1 MTMVVDTHIHLY
13 RTKEEGD
20 AAKRGYEIWE
30 YGEGG
35 SPEMADWRGDME
47 DVLRAMAGA
56 NVDYSIV
63 TNMLDDPSVHAD
75 PAAALVAFNEWLCDL
90 TQRQP
95 ALKACLAVDPAH
107 LPVPDLVDHVREFA
121 AERGAIG
128 IKLHPPVQRL
138 NLADEALWPLFEQ
151 CQEMGL
157 RIVSH
162 SGPSRSGPQYGE
174 PDAFRP
180 LLDAFPALPIV
191 LAHMG
196 GAAWQQLSKLADDYA
211 NVMFD
216 CCEIIEWLG
225 ASRAPTPEEFVNLIR
240 SVGVD
245 RVMMG
250 SDFPW
255 YDMGHTVSLINGLP
269 GLTDVEREAILGGNA
284 ARFFGLAEPTADH
297 G

>member
-1 MTMVVDTHIHLY
+1 MIVDTHIHLY

-20 AAKRGYEIWE
+20 AAKHGYEIWE

-35 SPEMADWRGDME
+35 APSFADWRGDEE
-47 DVLRAMAGA
+47 DALRAMAEAG
-56 NVDYSIV
+56 VDYAIV
-63 TNMLDDPSVHAD
+63 TNMLDDPSAHAD
-75 PAAALVAFNEWLCDL
+75 PAEALISSNQWLCEL
-90 TQRQP
+90 SQRRP
-95 ALKACLAVDPAH
+95 SIKVCMAVDPSLIA
-107 LPVPDLVDHVREFA
+107 VSDLVSRVREG
-121 AERGAIG
+121 AEKYGALG

-138 NLADEALWPLFEQ
+138 DLSDEAIWPIFEL

-162 SGPSRSGPQYGE
+162 SGPSRSGTQYGE

-180 LLDAFPALPIV
+180 LLDAFPRLRIV

-196 GAAWQQLSKLADDYA
+196 GAAWQQLPKLADDYPH
-211 NVMFD
+211 VMFD

-225 ASRAPTPEEFVNLIR
+225 ASRAPTPSQFVDLIR

-255 YDMGHTVSLINGLP
+255 YDMSHTVALVRGLP
-269 GLTDVEREAILGGNA
+269 ELNDEECRAILGDNA
-284 ARFFGLAEPTADH
+284 ARFFDLPPTAA
-297 G
+297 

>member
-1 MTMVVDTHIHLY
+1 MIVDTHVHLY
-13 RTKEEGD
+13 RSKEEGD
-20 AAKRGYEIWE
+20 AAKQGYEIWE

-35 SPEMADWRGDME
+35 SPVMADWRGDE
-47 DVLRAMAGA
+47 NDVLHAMAA
-56 NVDYSIV
+56 ASVKYAIV
-63 TNMLDDPSVHAD
+63 TNMLDDPSVHD
-75 PAAALVAFNEWLCDL
+75 SAAALVAFNEWLCDL
-90 TQRQP
+90 TQLQP
-95 ALKACLAVDPAH
+95 ALKACLAVDPAL
-107 LPVPDLVDHVREFA
+107 LPVSDLVDHVREFA

-138 NLADEALWPLFEQ
+138 NLGDEAIWPLFEL

-162 SGPSRSGPQYGE
+162 SGPSRSGRQYGE

-180 LLDAFPALPIV
+180 LLEAFPALPIV

-196 GAAWQQLSKLADDYA
+196 GAAWQQLPKLADDYPH
-211 NVMFD
+211 VMFD

-225 ASRAPTPEEFVNLIR
+225 ASRAPTPEQFVNLVR
-240 SVGVD
+240 SVGVE

-255 YDMGHTVSLINGLP
+255 YDMRHTVSLVNGLP
-269 GLTDVEREAILGGNA
+269 GLSDVERQAILGGNA
-284 ARFFGLAEPTADH
+284 ARFFGLTEPTA
-297 G
+297 GVG

>member
-1 MTMVVDTHIHLY
+1 MIVDTHIHLY
-13 RTKEEGD
+13 RTKDEGD

-35 SPEMADWRGDME
+35 SPLMADWHGDEE
-47 DVLRAMAGA
+47 DVLRAMAEAG
-56 NVDYSIV
+56 VDYAIV
-63 TNMLDDPSVHAD
+63 TNMLDDPGAHAD
-75 PAAALVAFNEWLCDL
+75 PAAALINFNEWLCDL
-90 TQRQP
+90 SKRQP
-95 ALKACLAVDPAH
+95 NIKACLAVDPAL
-107 LPVPDLVDHVREFA
+107 LPVPDLVDHVRQLA
-121 AERGAIG
+121 ADYGALG

-138 NLADEALWPLFEQ
+138 NLADQSLWPLFEL

-157 RIVSH
+157 RVVSH
-162 SGPSRSGPQYGE
+162 SGPSPSGQQYGE

-180 LLDAFPALPIV
+180 LLDAFPRLPIV

-196 GAAWQQLSKLADDYA
+196 GAAWQQLPKLADHYPH
-211 NVMFD
+211 VMFD

-225 ASRAPTPEEFVNLIR
+225 ASRAPAPEQFVDLIR

-255 YDMGHTVSLINGLP
+255 YDMGHTVTLVNSLP
-269 GLTDVEREAILGGNA
+269 GLSDVERQAVLGGNA
-284 ARFFGLAEPTADH
+284 ARFFDLPASQAD
-297 G
+297 